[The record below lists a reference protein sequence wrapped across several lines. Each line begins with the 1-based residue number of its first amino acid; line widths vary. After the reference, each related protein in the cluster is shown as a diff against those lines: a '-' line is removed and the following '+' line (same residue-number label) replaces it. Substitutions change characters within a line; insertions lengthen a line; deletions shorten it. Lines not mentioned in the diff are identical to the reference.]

1 MSNPFKRI
9 LFLLFVLSMVACSST
24 KYVPKGDYLL
34 NSVQIK
40 VKSKKVTSETLY
52 PFLQQT
58 PNQKIFGLFRLRLGI
73 YDLSGRDTLKWIN
86 RWLRSAGEK
95 PVIYDSL
102 ATRYSSK
109 EMTKELQNEGYQH
122 AKIDVI
128 TKKKKKKINVTYQVI
143 LGKPYVISRFTLN
156 PWLDTILHFKMPLK
170 NRFQF
175 TIKPGMNFNI
185 NDLDQQRS
193 DLSEYLRNNGFYNVH
208 REAFHYLADTAFMQ
222 NKAQIELTL
231 SHDLL
236 HNDSLLNKVFAIKKI
251 GTITYET
258 LMPLSNDQSGSTS
271 WDTVYDQGYQLIYQ
285 KTPFIRLKP
294 LIANTY
300 IEPNKHYSEKEVR
313 STFSA
318 LNSLPPVKYVNLQF
332 NEQTDSILNCLV
344 QITPDKLQSFTND
357 IEGTNS
363 GGNLGA
369 ADEFSY
375 QHRNLFKGGELFR
388 FHARASYESLGSLSS
403 IFSYHATELA
413 SDISLKFPTFL
424 FPFLSRRFKQN
435 LHGNT
440 SFSLG
445 YNYQVR
451 PEFVRNLANA
461 NIKYSWSLSKNT
473 TFSFDLIDLSYIYLP
488 RIDSAFK
495 ATYLTNSSPLRFSYE
510 NQMILKTGFT
520 IQHLG
525 QGMNNSHLSFVNW
538 RGNLS
543 EAGNLLDGMLHLF
556 HAPPGSDGIY
566 RLFHIRFAQYVK
578 GEYDFTYNEY
588 LSPQNRLVYH
598 FTGGLVCPFG
608 NADIVPFEERFY
620 AGGANGLRGWSSY
633 TLGPG
638 GYPYSS
644 GVIDFVNHTGD
655 IKLQGNIEYRFNLFW
670 KFDGALFFDAG
681 NIWTIRN
688 YSNQP
693 DGVFRFSTFYKQIA
707 MDYGIGL
714 RLNLNYFVLR
724 LDLGHQFYNPAF
736 RGTDAWIPA
745 IKNFSKRSAL
755 FFAIGYPF

>member
-1 MSNPFKRI
+1 MSIHFKKI
-9 LFLLFVLSMVACSST
+9 LFLFLVLMLAACSST

-34 NSVQIK
+34 NAVHIK

-73 YDLSGRDTLKWIN
+73 YDLSGRDSLKWIN

-102 ATRYSSK
+102 ATAYSAH
-109 EMTKELQNEGYQH
+109 EITKELHNEGYQN
-122 AKIDVI
+122 AQVDVN
-128 TKKKKKKINVTYQVI
+128 TKKKNKKINLTYDVI
-143 LGKPYVISRFTLN
+143 LGKPYLISRFSVN
-156 PWLDTILHFKMPLK
+156 PWLDSLLQYKTQRK
-170 NRFQF
+170 NRFVF
-175 TIKPGMNFNI
+175 SVKPGMNFNI
-185 NDLDQQRS
+185 NDLDQQRT
-193 DLSEYLRNNGFYNVH
+193 DLAEYLRNNGFYNVH
-208 REAFHYLADTAFMQ
+208 REVFHYMADTSFAQ
-222 NKAQIELTL
+222 NKAQVELTV
-231 SHDLL
+231 SPDLL
-236 HNDSLLNKVFAIKKI
+236 HNDTLLHKVFAYKKI

-258 LMPLSNDQSGSTS
+258 LMPIAPGQSASKQT
-271 WDTVYDQGYQLIYQ
+271 DTLYSEGYRLIYQ
-285 KTPFIRLKP
+285 KSPFIRLKP

-300 IEPNKHYSEKEVR
+300 LEPNQYYSEKEMR

-318 LNSLPPVKYVNLQF
+318 LNALPPVKYVNLQF
-332 NEQTDSILNCLV
+332 NEQSDSVLNCLV

-388 FHARASYESLGSLSS
+388 FHARASYESLGSLSN

-424 FPFLSRRFKQN
+424 FPFLSRHFKQS

-440 SFSLG
+440 AFTLG

-473 TFSFDLIDLSYIYLP
+473 TFSFDLMDLSYIYLP

-495 ATYLTNSSPLRFSYE
+495 ALYLTNASPLRFSYE

-520 IQHLG
+520 MQHLG

-538 RGNLS
+538 RGSVS

-556 HAPPGSDGIY
+556 HAPAGSDGAY

-598 FTGGLVCPFG
+598 FAGGLVCPLG
-608 NADIVPFEERFY
+608 NADVVPFEERFY
-620 AGGANGLRGWSSY
+620 AGGANGVRGWSSY

-655 IKLQGNIEYRFNLFW
+655 IKLQGNIEYRYNLFW

-688 YSNQP
+688 YSTQP
-693 DGVFRFSTFYKQIA
+693 DGTFYFSSFYKQIA
-707 MDYGIGL
+707 MSYGIGL

-724 LDLGHQFYNPAF
+724 LDLGHQLYNPAF

-745 IKNFSKRSAL
+745 LRDFSKRSAL

>member
-1 MSNPFKRI
+1 MSNFFKSI
-9 LFLLFVLSMVACSST
+9 LILLLVMSMAGCSST
-24 KYVPKGDYLL
+24 KFVPKGDYLL
-34 NSVQIK
+34 NSVHIK
-40 VKSKKVTSETLY
+40 VKSKKITAETLY

-73 YDLSGRDTLKWIN
+73 YDLSGRDSLKWIN

-102 ATRYSSK
+102 ATMYSK
-109 EMTKELQNEGYQH
+109 EEMTKELHNEGYQH
-122 AKIDVI
+122 AQVEVN
-128 TKKKKKKINVTYQVI
+128 TKKKNKKINVTYHVI
-143 LGKPYVISRFTLN
+143 LGKPYLISRFTIN
-156 PWLDTILHFKMPLK
+156 PWLDTVIQFKTPSK
-170 NRFQF
+170 NRFF
-175 TIKPGMNFNI
+175 FSVKPGMNFNI
-185 NDLDQQRS
+185 NDLDQQRT
-193 DLSEYLRNNGFYNVH
+193 DLATYFRNNGFYNVH
-208 REAFHYLADTAFMQ
+208 REAFHYLADTAFQQ

-231 SHDLL
+231 SPNLE
-236 HNDSLLNKVFAIKKI
+236 HNDSLLHKVFSYKKI

-258 LMPLSNDQSGSTS
+258 LMPLAAGQTATS
-271 WDTVYDQGYQLIYQ
+271 WDTTYDQGYQLIYR
-285 KTPFIRLKP
+285 KTPFLRLKP

-300 IEPNKHYSEKEVR
+300 IEPNGYYSEKEVR

-318 LNSLPPVKYVNLQF
+318 LNALPPVKYVNLQF
-332 NEQTDSILNCLV
+332 NDQSDSVLNCLV

-403 IFSYHATELA
+403 IFSYHATELE

-424 FPFLSRRFKQN
+424 FPFLHRHFKQS

-440 SFSLG
+440 SFSIG

-473 TFSFDLIDLSYIYLP
+473 TFSYDLIDLSYIYLP
-488 RIDSAFK
+488 RIDSTFK

-520 IQHLG
+520 MQHLG

-538 RGNLS
+538 RGSIS
-543 EAGNLLDGMLHLF
+543 EAGNLLDGVLHLF
-556 HAPPGSDGIY
+556 HAPAGADGAY
-566 RLFHIRFAQYVK
+566 RLFHIRFAQYAK

-598 FTGGLVCPFG
+598 VAGGLVCPLS
-608 NADIVPFEERFY
+608 NTDVVPFEERFY
-620 AGGANGLRGWSSY
+620 AGGANGVRGWSSY

-655 IKLQGNIEYRFNLFW
+655 IKLQANIEYRYNLFW
-670 KFDGALFFDAG
+670 KFDGALFYDAG

-688 YSNQP
+688 YSSQP
-693 DGVFRFSTFYKQIA
+693 DGTFYFSKFYKQIA
-707 MDYGIGL
+707 MSYGIGL

-724 LDLGHQFYNPAF
+724 LDLGHQLYNPAL
-736 RGTDAWIPA
+736 RGTASWIPVF
-745 IKNFSKRSAL
+745 NDFSRRSAL